1 MATILPDV
9 LAVAGTVGGMASVP
23 VSVLDLAT
31 VRAGWSSSDAFAGT
45 IEYAQAADRLGAARF
60 WVAEHHNMP
69 SVAATTPPVVIAA
82 VAAKTERI
90 RVGSGGVM
98 LPNHSPYVVS
108 EQFAALEALYPG
120 RIDLGIGRAPG
131 ADQVTAWALRRS
143 QEGLGHEDFVE
154 HVQLVSAWLSPHGVR
169 VGMGMT
175 LTATPAASG
184 YPEIWLLGSS
194 DYSARLAAKLGIRY
208 AYAGHFGHLDPA
220 AVFALYR
227 DTFEPSET
235 LAEPHAMLCT
245 SALVGATEE
254 EAAWLSGPA
263 TIQWLNIRRD
273 TREPLPSEDEAARR
287 IEAMG
292 GVDFSGTKVVG
303 TADQVRTRLE
313 ELVADCEVQELMVMT
328 TAYQTQT
335 CIDTLAAL
343 L

>member
-1 MATILPDV
+1 MS
-9 LAVAGTVGGMASVP
+9 ASAEARLNALDR
-23 VSVLDLAT
+23 VLD
-31 VRAGWSSSDAFAGT
+31 
-45 IEYAQAADRLGAARF
+45 AQ
-60 WVAEHHNMP
+60 
-69 SVAATTPPVVIAA
+69 
-82 VAAKTERI
+82 
-90 RVGSGGVM
+90 
-98 LPNHSPYVVS
+98 
-108 EQFAALEALYPG
+108 Q
-120 RIDLGIGRAPG
+120 
-131 ADQVTAWALRRS
+131 
-143 QEGLGHEDFVE
+143 
-154 HVQLVSAWLSPHGVR
+154 
-169 VGMGMT
+169 
-175 LTATPAASG
+175 
-184 YPEIWLLGSS
+184 
-194 DYSARLAAKLGIRY
+194 
-208 AYAGHFGHLDPA
+208 
-220 AVFALYR
+220 
-227 DTFEPSET
+227 PSET

-335 CIDTLAAL
+335 RIDTLAAL

>member
-1 MATILPDV
+1 
-9 LAVAGTVGGMASVP
+9 MASVP

-31 VRAGWSSSDAFAGT
+31 VRRGWTSSDALAAT
-45 IEYAQAADRLGAARF
+45 IEFAQAADGLGAARF
-60 WVAEHHNMP
+60 WIAEHHNMP
-69 SVAATTPPVVIAA
+69 SVAATNPPVIISA
-82 VAAKTERI
+82 VAGRTERI

-98 LPNHSPYVVS
+98 LPNHSPYVVA

-154 HVQLVSAWLSPHGVR
+154 HVQLLSAWLSPHGVR

-194 DYSARLAAKLGIRY
+194 DYSARLAAMLGIRY
-208 AYAGHFGHLDPA
+208 AYAGHFGGLDPA

-235 LAEPHAMLCT
+235 LTAPHAMLAT
-245 SALVGATEE
+245 SALVGSTPE
-254 EAAWLSGPA
+254 EAAHLAGPS
-263 TIQWLNIRRD
+263 TIQWINIRRD
-273 TREPLPSEDEAARR
+273 TREPLPSPEESGQRL
-287 IEAMG
+287 EAMG
-292 GVDFSGTKVVG
+292 GVDFSGTKIVG
-303 TADQVRTRLE
+303 TAQDVRARLE
-313 ELVADCEVQELMVMT
+313 ALVAECQVQELMVLT
-328 TAYQTQT
+328 TAYDTQT
-335 CIDTLAAL
+335 RIDTLAAIL
-343 L
+343 QG